1 MAILVTNHREES
13 LLLNSLKNHASRGD
27 EIIIISSDN
36 VKMRLSRF
44 IFNFFSDGFQDD
56 DYDCIITPI
65 MSKNLQTFV
74 DFLRLGDD
82 NNFIET
88 NYNNIFLDD
97 AHLLGIDKD
106 SLGSLVD
113 AIATFQIQ
121 IHNTNVKISAI
132 PTKEMNNIDN
142 KENKL
147 KLNEEFHLDVDIGTQ
162 KEKAFE
168 KENKE
173 ANFDDEV
180 KTETK
185 TDTLK
190 GNHATEIEDK
200 VLIGLSI
207 SNERYKMK
215 LKGDPILQWTQGK
228 FKPNMKSIECRRCGE
243 IFSKETLKRDTGYNY
258 NIHYEKH
265 EIDEF
270 TCECNY
276 PNTVFNDK
284 MKHFKTIH
292 LGLLSCEEQKC
303 LTFFKDVESLEKHIE
318 NHHNDNRSKC
328 KLCPFTTRFPHRL
341 KQHMLKVHSDPKE
354 PKEKETPEEERK
366 TNCIPCGRDYS
377 SPKRLY
383 HHNYRIHSDKRGL
396 IACDICGKRTK
407 DLKEHMKTHNP
418 EFRCD
423 QCGKGF
429 RYRSTLEGH
438 IQAIHMGVL
447 FKCRYPTCVKDT
459 PGYRE
464 ASNRDAHERKTHGVS
479 FNKYKQLNL
488 PMSEITGGH

>member
-185 TDTLK
+185 EDTLK

-215 LKGDPILQWTQGK
+215 LKGD
-228 FKPNMKSIECRRCGE
+228 
-243 IFSKETLKRDTGYNY
+243 
-258 NIHYEKH
+258 

-292 LGLLSCEEQKC
+292 LGLLLCEEQKC

-354 PKEKETPEEERK
+354 PKEKETPEEKK

-488 PMSEITGGH
+488 PMSEITGGL